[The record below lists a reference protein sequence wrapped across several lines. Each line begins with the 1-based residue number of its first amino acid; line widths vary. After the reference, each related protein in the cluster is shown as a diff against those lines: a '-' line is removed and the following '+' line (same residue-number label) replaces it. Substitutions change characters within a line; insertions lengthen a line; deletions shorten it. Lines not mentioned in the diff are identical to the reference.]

1 MGAVVGP
8 ALGRGRITFVHD
20 YPASQAALARLLPGA
35 PPVAARF
42 EAYREGL
49 ELCNGFRELPDAGEQ
64 RRRFAADRA
73 ARAARGLPVPPVDER
88 LLAAL
93 AAGLP
98 DCAGVALGLDRV
110 LMLAT
115 GCASIREVLTFTV
128 DEA

>member
-1 MGAVVGP
+1 MGAVVVP
-8 ALGRGRITFVHD
+8 TLGRGRLTFVHG

-42 EAYREGL
+42 EAYVEGL
-49 ELCNGFRELPDAGEQ
+49 ELCNGFHELADPAEQ
-64 RRRFAADRA
+64 RRRFEADRA
-73 ARAARGLPVPPVDER
+73 LRAARGLALPPLDER

-98 DCAGVALGLDRV
+98 DCAGVAVGLDRV

-115 GCASIREVLTFTV
+115 GCSRIAEVLTFTV